1 MDSGKIGD
9 LFHELADAVRF
20 IMKYDTTGDEETG
33 SKTPLPLPSCG
44 IRRTE
49 LRGERATYA

>member
-9 LFHELADAVRF
+9 LFHELADSVRF